1 MASMKSSNTSA
12 EPNAQM
18 DEHKMYNERLE
29 TLRKREYPMLQGNV
43 LVKHNPV
50 NTLTKLHRHNIP

>member
-1 MASMKSSNTSA
+1 MASMKSNNTSA

-18 DEHKMYNERLE
+18 DEHTMYNERLE
-29 TLRKREYPMLQGNV
+29 TLREREYPMLQGGV
-43 LVKHNPV
+43 LVEHNSV